1 MTTIAQVGQSMQ
13 VILQETADEI
23 GRTSGFVQRQSAFGG
38 AELTQT
44 LVFGW
49 LANPQASLEALAQ
62 TTAALGGRISAQ
74 GLDQRLG
81 KRAAGCLQQVLQK
94 AMRQLVQAEKVPLS
108 VWAHFSGVYVQD
120 STTVTLPADLAEI
133 WPGCGGGHTS
143 GDGAAALK
151 VQVQWE
157 LQGGQLTAM
166 DLEAGRTADR
176 STGEWLADLPAG
188 ALALADLGYF
198 SLDRLAAQAEAGSY
212 WLTRVQAG
220 TSLVDADG
228 QHGTLSAWL
237 ASQTTTQVDCP
248 VRLGAWHQLPCRLLA
263 TRVTPAVAAERRRQL
278 RAEAR
283 RRGQAV
289 SQERLKLAD
298 WTVLV
303 TNVPAEWLT
312 LEQAW
317 VLARVRWQIE
327 LLFKLWKS
335 HGQID
340 QWRSQKPW
348 RILCEVYAKL
358 LGQILQHWILLASC
372 WDRPD
377 RSIVKAAQT
386 IRKHA
391 LCLATVFGQPAG
403 FQQALLTLQRCLA
416 HGCRLNKRRSDPST
430 FQILA
435 AFDLVHG

>member
-1 MTTIAQVGQSMQ
+1 M
-13 VILQETADEI
+13 LQESAHQV
-23 GRTSGFVQRQSAFGG
+23 GRTSGFVQRQSKFGG
-38 AELTQT
+38 AELAQT
-44 LVFGW
+44 LVWGW
-49 LANPQASLEALAQ
+49 LANPQASLEELAQ
-62 TTAALGGRISAQ
+62 SAAAVGVSISAQ

-81 KRAAGCLQQVLQK
+81 QRAAECLQQVLRQ
-94 AMRQLVQAEKVPLS
+94 AMRHLVQAEKVPLR
-108 VWAHFSGVYVQD
+108 VWEHFSGVYVHD
-120 STTVTLPADLAEI
+120 STTVSLPAELAEV
-133 WPGCGGGHTS
+133 WPGCGGGHTP
-143 GDGAAALK
+143 GDGRAALK

-157 LQGGQLTAM
+157 LQRGQLSA
-166 DLEAGRTADR
+166 LELQPGRAADRTAND
-176 STGEWLADLPAG
+176 WLAQLPAG

-198 SLDRLAAQAEAGSY
+198 SLDRLAAQAAAGSY
-212 WLTRVQAG
+212 WLNRVQAG
-220 TSLVDADG
+220 TCLVDADG
-228 QHGTLSAWL
+228 QSWAFSAWL
-237 ASQTTTQVDCP
+237 ATQTIPQIDCP
-248 VRLGAWHQLPCRLLA
+248 IRLGVEHHLPCRLLA
-263 TRVTPAVAAERRRQL
+263 LRVTPELAAARRRQL

-289 SQERLKLAD
+289 STERLKLAD
-298 WTVLV
+298 WTVFV

-358 LGQILQHWILLASC
+358 LGQILQHWILLVSC

-377 RSIVKAAQT
+377 RSLVKAAQT
-386 IRKHA
+386 IRKYA
-391 LCLATVFGQPAG
+391 LHLACVFRQPAA
-403 FQQALLTLQRCLA
+403 FQQALISLQHCLA
-416 HGCRLNKRRSDPST
+416 HGCRLNKRRSAPST
-430 FQILA
+430 IQLLA